1 MGVDSMEVGFIG
13 TGSMGSI
20 LIEAFI
26 KSGALPPL
34 KITIY
39 NRTREKANVLAK
51 LYPELQIASSL
62 EELIASCKAI
72 FICVRPSDYPFV
84 LKQLQQYS
92 NTEQT
97 VISITSAVMLD
108 DLEKSIPSKII
119 KMIPSITNAAL
130 SGASLVIYSN
140 RVSLEEQKSWNHIF
154 AAISQPIEIDE
165 QYIRVS
171 SDLIS
176 CGPAFFSY
184 LLQNFIES
192 AVAKT
197 GISRESATF
206 MVTEMVIGY
215 GRLLSL
221 GEFTLDS
228 LQERVCVPGGVT
240 GIGLGVIREELGPL
254 FDHLFQKTHE
264 KFEQDIDESKEWLKL
279 L

>member
-1 MGVDSMEVGFIG
+1 MEVGFIG
-13 TGSMGSI
+13 TGSMGTI

-26 KSGALPPL
+26 KSGAIPPSQ
-34 KITIY
+34 IHIY
-39 NRTREKANVLAK
+39 NRTKEKADALK
-51 LYPELQIASSL
+51 TLYPELRIATSL
-62 EELIASCKAI
+62 EELIISSKAI
-72 FICVRPSDYPFV
+72 FICVRPSDYPVV
-84 LKQLQQYS
+84 LKKLQQYS
-92 NTEQT
+92 CAEQT
-97 VISITSAVMLD
+97 VISITSAVMMD
-108 DLEKSIPSKII
+108 DLEKCISSKII
-119 KMIPSITNAAL
+119 KLIPSITNAAL
-130 SGASLVIYSN
+130 SGASLVMYSS
-140 RVSLEEQKSWNHIF
+140 RITPEEQHDWHHLF
-154 AAISQPIEIDE
+154 ATISQPIEIDE

-215 GRLLSL
+215 GRLFSI

-228 LQERVCVPGGVT
+228 LQERVLVPGGVT

-264 KFEQDIDESKEWLKL
+264 KFERDVEESKEWLKHL
-279 L
+279 